1 MRKEEIEAAFQRLGE
16 RGADLEC
23 VIVGS
28 AAAILSGWLNRGTL
42 DIDVVHS
49 HPKLSHFVRV
59 ISEIAEELGLPDK
72 WMNDAASAWRDVL
85 PPDFRDHLQPIGQFG
100 GFVVSSVSRRDLIL
114 LKFHSLRPEDIEDL
128 QALSPTPEEIEYVRS
143 QLERIAAFD
152 APAAHRMEL
161 YLSQQ

>member
-72 WMNDAASAWRDVL
+72 WMN
-85 PPDFRDHLQPIGQFG
+85 
-100 GFVVSSVSRRDLIL
+100 
-114 LKFHSLRPEDIEDL
+114 
-128 QALSPTPEEIEYVRS
+128 EIEYVRS